1 VLDNPGKV
9 STEVAKAL
17 ALEEHDKFNTR
28 RLTEEPGQPDSDF
41 ERVVK
46 EIEGKET

>member
-28 RLTEEPGQPDSDF
+28 RLTEESGQPDSDF